1 MIDPGYSGA
10 PREPDL
16 VDLST
21 YEAMTLRWQ
30 RGRAARG
37 LGPCD
42 PFEGDPLRE
51 LYEELIDA
59 LCYVR
64 EAARQGQTLGRRLER
79 ELGWMA
85 STVRARIRIR
95 NVSRGVP

>member
-1 MIDPGYSGA
+1 MTDPGYSGA

-21 YEAMTLRWQ
+21 DEAMTLRWQ

-37 LGPCD
+37 LGPLD

-64 EAARQGQTLGRRLER
+64 EAARQGYVLRPIER
-79 ELGWMA
+79 SLRQMA
-85 STVRARIRIR
+85 HAVRERILNIEAA
-95 NVSRGVP
+95 P

>member
-1 MIDPGYSGA
+1 MTDPGYSGA

-21 YEAMTLRWQ
+21 DEAMTLRWQ

-64 EAARQGQTLGRRLER
+64 EAARQGHTLRPLER
-79 ELGWMA
+79 ELFRMA
-85 STVRARIRIR
+85 STVRARIR